1 MTPEPVYVVFT
12 RKKLKQLSSS
22 DSLELSLQA
31 ALSIILLL
39 TAPAAIA
46 QQASP
51 SLPESPSAVPRLSTP
66 EGAPFSSSTP
76 SEELATLYGY
86 SLYPAGYEPAQNQTA
101 AQAARQS
108 DHAPNAVP
116 NPDNL
121 PLDAAGNPIPLNRQQ
136 PKRILGFFPN
146 FRSVSAGAAVHP
158 PGFRYDFRIATRQA
172 FDYSSFIFLGIT
184 SLSAEGLNSHPK
196 LGKGVPGFYAYTWR
210 GLLDKTDTT
219 YLSAWL
225 LPSILHQ
232 DNRYFPLGDG
242 HRVLTRVGYVI
253 SRQAV
258 TRTYG
263 GHQTFNLSGLGGKIL
278 AQYISRFYYPPGT
291 SDFSVLATK
300 FGYGAARDIGF
311 QSLRE
316 FYPDVAAHYIRK
328 HREKAARVAANDARE
343 AGVIAP
349 TAVAATVA
357 P

>member
-1 MTPEPVYVVFT
+1 M
-12 RKKLKQLSSS
+12 
-22 DSLELSLQA
+22 
-31 ALSIILLL
+31 
-39 TAPAAIA
+39 
-46 QQASP
+46 
-51 SLPESPSAVPRLSTP
+51 
-66 EGAPFSSSTP
+66 
-76 SEELATLYGY
+76 
-86 SLYPAGYEPAQNQTA
+86 
-101 AQAARQS
+101 
-108 DHAPNAVP
+108 
-116 NPDNL
+116 
-121 PLDAAGNPIPLNRQQ
+121 
-136 PKRILGFFPN
+136 
-146 FRSVSAGAAVHP
+146 
-158 PGFRYDFRIATRQA
+158 
-172 FDYSSFIFLGIT
+172 
-184 SLSAEGLNSHPK
+184 
-196 LGKGVPGFYAYTWR
+196 
-210 GLLDKTDTT
+210 
-219 YLSAWL
+219 
-225 LPSILHQ
+225 PSILHQ